1 MMRIQSLRNRKRL
14 ALFGRWLVVLLIA
27 FQAQLALAACLSP
40 MQSPAFAYGMAQQ
53 TSQSAPC
60 ENMTTADSA
69 VCLGHCLQPYQ
80 TTDKQQPLSDGLP
93 AIDHT
98 VKLPAANPPLT
109 TMVSTAIVAT
119 SPSPPARFLFCCL
132 RN

>member
-1 MMRIQSLRNRKRL
+1 MRIQSLRNRKRL
-14 ALFGRWLVVLLIA
+14 ALVGRWLVVLLIA

-40 MQSPAFAYGMAQQ
+40 VQSPAFAYGMAH
-53 TSQSAPC
+53 QSSPC

-80 TTDKQQPLSDGLP
+80 TTDKQQPLSNGLP
-93 AIDHT
+93 AIDPT
-98 VKLPAANPPLT
+98 VKLPAANQPLT
-109 TMVSTAIVAT
+109 TMDSAAIVAT

>member
-14 ALFGRWLVVLLIA
+14 ALVGRWLVVLLIA

-40 MQSPAFAYGMAQQ
+40 MQSPALAYGMAH
-53 TSQSAPC
+53 QSSPC

-80 TTDKQQPLSDGLP
+80 TTDKQQPPSDGLP
-93 AIDHT
+93 ADHAIE
-98 VKLPAANPPLT
+98 LPAIEQPA
-109 TMVSTAIVAT
+109 TAIVSAT
-119 SPSPPARFLFCCL
+119 TVVTSPPARFLFCCL

>member
-1 MMRIQSLRNRKRL
+1 MRIQSLRNRKRL
-14 ALFGRWLVVLLIA
+14 ALVGRWLVVLLIA

-40 MQSPAFAYGMAQQ
+40 MQSPALAYGMAQQ
-53 TSQSAPC
+53 TSQSSPC
-60 ENMTTADSA
+60 ENMSTTDSA
-69 VCLGHCLQPYQ
+69 VCLGHCLQSYQ

-98 VKLPAANPPLT
+98 AKLPAIDQPA
-109 TMVSTAIVAT
+109 TAIVLATTVVAT